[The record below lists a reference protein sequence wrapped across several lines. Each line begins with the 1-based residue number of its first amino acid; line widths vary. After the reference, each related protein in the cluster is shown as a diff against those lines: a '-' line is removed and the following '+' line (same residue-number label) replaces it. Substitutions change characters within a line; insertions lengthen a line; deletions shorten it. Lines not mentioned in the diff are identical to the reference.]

1 MNEIDVLH
9 DVFGPDEL
17 PSATAHDRAR
27 SALLDRISNPGPVRR
42 RSHWALR
49 ATAVVTAAAAVA
61 VGVVVISTVT
71 DDEPRGT
78 GQATGRPAADAATPA
93 AAPPYARPAG
103 AAEFLENV
111 AWAAGRRP
119 WVTPRPDQFMYVEV
133 IATVNQREI
142 SDAEPN
148 GALVPGKTETLR
160 REHWNRVDGQVISA
174 RENGGRI
181 NTIEQARRIQYVT
194 YPCAA
199 LFGLDTPEKF
209 DAWKIAPKS
218 VDANVEALLM
228 YCVLPPVVEAA
239 IYRWLARQPGVQ
251 IDPDAANLDGRPA
264 IALTFHQEDYLRQDM
279 LFDPTTYAMIGE
291 RLVAFAD
298 HVAESLDATRHIKA
312 GDVFRLQV
320 RGRGGI
326 VDNIGDLP

>member
-27 SALLDRISNPGPVRR
+27 SALLDRMNGPGSVRR
-42 RSHWALR
+42 PSRWALR
-49 ATAVVTAAAAVA
+49 ITAVVTAAAAVA
-61 VGVVVISTVT
+61 VGVVVINTVT
-71 DDEPRGT
+71 DDEPRRT
-78 GQATGRPAADAATPA
+78 RQASGEPTAGAATPA

-148 GALVPGKTETLR
+148 GSLVPGKTETLR
-160 REHWNRVDGQVISA
+160 REHWDRVDGQVISS

-181 NTIEQARRIQYVT
+181 NTMEQGGRTQFVT
-194 YPCAA
+194 YPCDA
-199 LFGLDTPEKF
+199 LLGLDTPEKF
-209 DAWKIAPKS
+209 EAWRNAPKP
-218 VDANVEALLM
+218 VDANIEALLM
-228 YCVLPPVVEAA
+228 HCVVPPVVEAA
-239 IYRWLARQPGVQ
+239 IFRWLARQPDVQ
-251 IDPDAANLDGRPA
+251 IDQNAANLDGRPA
-264 IALTFHQEDYLRQDM
+264 IALTFHQEGYLKQDL

-312 GDVFRLQV
+312 GDVFRLEV
-320 RGRGGI
+320 RGRSGI
-326 VDNIGDLP
+326 VDKVGDLP